1 MSIFQDNPF
10 EQAALIEKKIAG
22 LEKKSKASG
31 ISYSI
36 LKQVYD
42 RGMAAWKTGHR
53 PGASQQQWAFAR
65 VNSFISKGSGTWG
78 KADKDLAAKVKKEA
92 VNESEIGDKLRAS
105 DTGDSVDTDIIRQ
118 DPMKFHNPRFGKPIV
133 AHCYDEDEGHFDFIF
148 YSDGVSGLAIP
159 GHRQEDPGRYP
170 SPDEEAFMFDHKPSY
185 NDFKREAMAVAKDT
199 FNDPPMKV
207 LKFDSKIRDFKNRDG
222 ESQFNVRRMPK
233 TTFREDVEEDKNMKD
248 DGNYMK
254 GVKQSK
260 KDDREDQFKKQ
271 AKMDDDDPDAYKPAP
286 GDKDADGNLKKT
298 KVSKHTKKYHQMY
311 GDKEESTMSIF
322 TGQKNIFAEAKIK
335 FRNER
340 DVEKHKQ
347 NLLMAMEI
355 AVEADGD
362 YTGATKQIEKLERGL
377 SKNPSVMAALKFYAE
392 DVAFPEEI
400 QKELEEKGLW
410 ANIHAKRK
418 RGERMRKKGEKG
430 APTQD
435 ALKKAQGEDISE
447 GSRFLKYS
455 DLMKQK
461 ADMIGKFGKAAFMKP
476 EMKKIDR
483 LIKKELT
490 KLGMDEEMQEMEGT
504 SLVNEVVRDNSY
516 VDDYMGRRQMEL
528 SKYLRKKVRN
538 PKIKDKNAIYFDGTD
553 LVANDKTVISG
564 ALANPDLKVKD
575 LLDALK
581 KFRG

>member
-1 MSIFQDNPF
+1 MSIFQDNVF
-10 EQAALIEKKIAG
+10 EKAAIIEKKIAG

-92 VNESEIGDKLRAS
+92 
-105 DTGDSVDTDIIRQ
+105 
-118 DPMKFHNPRFGKPIV
+118 
-133 AHCYDEDEGHFDFIF
+133 
-148 YSDGVSGLAIP
+148 
-159 GHRQEDPGRYP
+159 
-170 SPDEEAFMFDHKPSY
+170 
-185 NDFKREAMAVAKDT
+185 
-199 FNDPPMKV
+199 
-207 LKFDSKIRDFKNRDG
+207 
-222 ESQFNVRRMPK
+222 
-233 TTFREDVEEDKNMKD
+233 VEEDKNMKD

-311 GDKEESTMSIF
+311 GDKEESTMSVF
-322 TGQKNIFAEAKIK
+322 TGEKNIFAEAKIK

-362 YTGATKQIEKLERGL
+362 YTNAVKQIEKLERGL

-392 DVAFPEEI
+392 DVAFPEDI

-435 ALKKAQGEDISE
+435 ALKKAQGEDINES
-447 GSRFLKYS
+447 SRFLKYS

-483 LIKKELT
+483 LIKKELK

-504 SLVNEVVRDNSY
+504 SLVNEVVRDNSF

>member
-1 MSIFQDNPF
+1 MSIFQDNVF
-10 EQAALIEKKIAG
+10 EKAAIIEKKIAG

-92 VNESEIGDKLRAS
+92 
-105 DTGDSVDTDIIRQ
+105 
-118 DPMKFHNPRFGKPIV
+118 
-133 AHCYDEDEGHFDFIF
+133 
-148 YSDGVSGLAIP
+148 
-159 GHRQEDPGRYP
+159 
-170 SPDEEAFMFDHKPSY
+170 
-185 NDFKREAMAVAKDT
+185 
-199 FNDPPMKV
+199 
-207 LKFDSKIRDFKNRDG
+207 
-222 ESQFNVRRMPK
+222 
-233 TTFREDVEEDKNMKD
+233 VEEDKNMKD

-311 GDKEESTMSIF
+311 GDKEESTMSVF
-322 TGQKNIFAEAKIK
+322 TGEKNIFAEAKIK

-362 YTGATKQIEKLERGL
+362 YTNAVKQIEK
-377 SKNPSVMAALKFYAE
+377 
-392 DVAFPEEI
+392 
-400 QKELEEKGLW
+400 
-410 ANIHAKRK
+410 
-418 RGERMRKKGEKG
+418 
-430 APTQD
+430 
-435 ALKKAQGEDISE
+435 
-447 GSRFLKYS
+447 
-455 DLMKQK
+455 
-461 ADMIGKFGKAAFMKP
+461 
-476 EMKKIDR
+476 
-483 LIKKELT
+483 
-490 KLGMDEEMQEMEGT
+490 
-504 SLVNEVVRDNSY
+504 
-516 VDDYMGRRQMEL
+516 
-528 SKYLRKKVRN
+528 
-538 PKIKDKNAIYFDGTD
+538 
-553 LVANDKTVISG
+553 
-564 ALANPDLKVKD
+564 
-575 LLDALK
+575 
-581 KFRG
+581 

>member
-1 MSIFQDNPF
+1 MSIFQDNVF
-10 EQAALIEKKIAG
+10 EKAVIAEKEIKG
-22 LEKKSKASG
+22 LKTKSKESG
-31 ISYSI
+31 IAYGI

-92 VNESEIGDKLRAS
+92 V
-105 DTGDSVDTDIIRQ
+105 
-118 DPMKFHNPRFGKPIV
+118 
-133 AHCYDEDEGHFDFIF
+133 
-148 YSDGVSGLAIP
+148 
-159 GHRQEDPGRYP
+159 
-170 SPDEEAFMFDHKPSY
+170 
-185 NDFKREAMAVAKDT
+185 
-199 FNDPPMKV
+199 
-207 LKFDSKIRDFKNRDG
+207 
-222 ESQFNVRRMPK
+222 
-233 TTFREDVEEDKNMKD
+233 EEDKNMKD

-254 GVKQSK
+254 GVKQAK

-271 AKMDDDDPDAYKPAP
+271 AKMDDDDPNAYKPAP

-311 GDKEESTMSIF
+311 GDKKETTMSIF
-322 TGQKNIFAEAKIK
+322 TGQHNVFAEAKIK

-362 YTGATKQIEKLERGL
+362 YTNAVKQIEKLERGL

-392 DVAFPEEI
+392 DVAFPEDI

-418 RGERMRKKGEKG
+418 RGEKMRKKGDKG

-435 ALKKAQGEDISE
+435 AIKKAQGEDISE
-447 GSRFLKYS
+447 SSRFLKYS

-504 SLVNEVVRDNSY
+504 SLVNEVVRDNSF
-516 VDDYMGRRQMEL
+516 VDDYTGRRQMEL

-538 PKIKDKNAIYFDGTD
+538 NKIKNKDGIYFDGTD
-553 LVANDKTVISG
+553 LVANDKTVVSG
-564 ALANPDLKVKD
+564 ALENPDLKVKD

>member
-1 MSIFQDNPF
+1 MSIFQDNVF
-10 EQAALIEKKIAG
+10 EKAVIIEKKIAG

-92 VNESEIGDKLRAS
+92 
-105 DTGDSVDTDIIRQ
+105 
-118 DPMKFHNPRFGKPIV
+118 
-133 AHCYDEDEGHFDFIF
+133 
-148 YSDGVSGLAIP
+148 
-159 GHRQEDPGRYP
+159 
-170 SPDEEAFMFDHKPSY
+170 
-185 NDFKREAMAVAKDT
+185 
-199 FNDPPMKV
+199 
-207 LKFDSKIRDFKNRDG
+207 
-222 ESQFNVRRMPK
+222 
-233 TTFREDVEEDKNMKD
+233 VEEDKNMKD

-355 AVEADGD
+355 AVDADGD
-362 YTGATKQIEKLERGL
+362 YTNAVKQIEKLERGL
-377 SKNPSVMAALKFYAE
+377 TKNPSVAAALQFYAE
-392 DVAFPEEI
+392 DVAFPEDI

-435 ALKKAQGEDISE
+435 ALKKAQGEDIDES
-447 GSRFLKYS
+447 SRFLKYS

-476 EMKKIDR
+476 EMKKLDR
-483 LIKKELT
+483 LIKKELK
-490 KLGMDEEMQEMEGT
+490 KLGMEDEVNGDRLSESTIGDKLKASDTGDSVDTDIIDQDPMKFHNPRFGKPIVAHCYNKDEGHFDYVFYSDGKYGFAAPGHTEFVTDRYAPPDEEAFMFDHKPNYNDFKREAMKAAKSAFNSPPMRVLKFDTKIRIFKDEDGESQF
-504 SLVNEVVRDNSY
+504 EV
-516 VDDYMGRRQMEL
+516 GRL
-528 SKYLRKKVRN
+528 
-538 PKIKDKNAIYFDGTD
+538 PKT
-553 LVANDKTVISG
+553 
-564 ALANPDLKVKD
+564 P
-575 LLDALK
+575 
-581 KFRG
+581 FRG

>member
-1 MSIFQDNPF
+1 MSIFQDNVF
-10 EQAALIEKKIAG
+10 EKAAIIEKKIAG

-78 KADKDLAAKVKKEA
+78 KADKDLAAKVKKESLE
-92 VNESEIGDKLRAS
+92 ESMGTITIDFSKAPNPKKAKEKTIAIAKKHRIKVGKPKKPKSKDDVAFTGSKRAM
-105 DTGDSVDTDIIRQ
+105 Q
-118 DPMKFHNPRFGKPIV
+118 LFGK
-133 AHCYDEDEGHFDFIF
+133 EFN
-148 YSDGVSGLAIP
+148 LA
-159 GHRQEDPGRYP
+159 GNTG
-170 SPDEEAFMFDHKPSY
+170 M
-185 NDFKREAMAVAKDT
+185 
-199 FNDPPMKV
+199 
-207 LKFDSKIRDFKNRDG
+207 L
-222 ESQFNVRRMPK
+222 
-233 TTFREDVEEDKNMKD
+233 EDVEEDKNMKD

-311 GDKEESTMSIF
+311 GDKEESTMSVF
-322 TGQKNIFAEAKIK
+322 TGEKNIFAEAKIK

-362 YTGATKQIEKLERGL
+362 YTNAVKQIEKLERGL

-392 DVAFPEEI
+392 DVAFPEDI

-435 ALKKAQGEDISE
+435 ALKKAQGEDINES
-447 GSRFLKYS
+447 SRFLKYS

-483 LIKKELT
+483 LIKKELK

-504 SLVNEVVRDNSY
+504 SLVNEVVRDNSF